1 MSHYDNIGFT
11 GITDSQSLVD
21 TVKRVA
27 PQAQEIGRFYAYR
40 DPSGAELWIGTAEEG
55 GV

>member
-40 DPSGAELWIGTAEEG
+40 DPSGAEL
-55 GV
+55 

>member
-27 PQAQEIGRFYAYR
+27 PQAQEIAVFM
-40 DPSGAELWIGTAEEG
+40 PTATRAARSCG
-55 GV
+55 